1 MADPSDSVSINRN
14 RFDDVFHEYDDD
26 LDEHLDT
33 NVDFDNLYTYT
44 GKDNDEDVGDIDIL
58 MDITSKQEEKE
69 AEVTIEEQLSQKL
82 SQLSAS
88 GQNQTK
94 VADHESTAT
103 TKKRPSSSSSI
114 MKKLKTDQANPPIE
128 WIPNYLSKANGT
140 FDEILRPILTK
151 QPLKYIDIEDLRQ
164 FAIFI
169 HKMKCLELD
178 RLLWNKYFESG
189 TGELI
194 KQEHIRSVL
203 TIKRKQLPM
212 LQWWPIDLR
221 LKMVKRRQAT
231 VTDPEEIDQEECL
244 DCVERVLMKYDQ
256 QIIFYQEHLKNIK
269 ARIGNLMTEE
279 IENAINTFVQQQG
292 LSLYR
297 IQIDKSIASVE
308 YDYKDHLIKLEFY
321 EQRTNRYQKKTFE
334 NLFQLK
340 RETEQAKLDV
350 AILKQ
355 RLAYKNLPKS
365 FDSLRIPTPIDLNTI
380 TDSNLRQRLNE
391 QCQKILQ
398 RTTSDMMLVY
408 IAIAE
413 TKYNEWQIKFD
424 KAINDMKKN
433 LTREL
438 IPENLTQSMLDIMY
452 RRFQNLD
459 ERLISSYKLKLNF
472 FEQAPTYL
480 SSKQIEFLNRGP
492 TYVSPCQ
499 LHIQSSSSLSID
511 EILIKQMA
519 PLRRQLTRVFTNY
532 PVNLSRRMNFEQQI
546 QQLFKESFHQPSI
559 PVSIKER
566 VLAEKKILQSIQY
579 QLKRQRLILR
589 RTADDQNTYYL
600 GQLDEFEKKTKE
612 YMEDPIYYTFIGMIT
627 EKYTEQYHLNDI
639 LALIDSQLQVLN
651 QKKLINHD
659 HLSQF
664 STSHRSNLKLP
675 YLYFL
680 PETNDDDNVD
690 ICVQPRFSSYQH
702 SPIQRL
708 AQYLEPLI
716 RSLFDN
722 VCRSTTVLNSHDFYT
737 KFFQYWMQQTDSTE
751 RIKFATFKIHDLY
764 SNISHRELLEALYSL
779 LVHPLIIGRHERL
792 SNEAIVE
799 LTSIVLRNNYFIYQ
813 DQIYRF
819 ARGCPLN
826 LPLSQLLGSIY
837 LHQWQTPL
845 FRQIR
850 LKDTF
855 YARFYDQGFLT
866 WKESNDQLQIIF
878 DELQQIL
885 PSEIQMTTFIGTN
898 VHFLIC
904 YMENIKGRLHTNVY
918 RDTTQQPFVL
928 PYFSNHPRLLH
939 RKWYRFMM
947 IRATQFC
954 KDFQDFQDERRY
966 IEASFLANGYSLDF
980 IEYLWRQ
987 LILQFQFSPLDLQNL
1002 DQYKFRSFRI
1012 EIQRCLKAQ
1021 RLSSQQEQE
1030 YNLIKNQKL
1039 IRLYYLFDWGARCEF
1054 NQNFQKLWC
1063 TIINEDPLFK
1073 SYGLKIILNSKHCYL
1088 SNTLLAC

>member
-1 MADPSDSVSINRN
+1 MAAHPSDSISINRN
-14 RFDDVFHEYDDD
+14 RFDDIFHEYDDD

-44 GKDNDEDVGDIDIL
+44 GKDNDEDDGDMDIL
-58 MDITSKQEEKE
+58 MDITSKQEEAVE
-69 AEVTIEEQLSQKL
+69 EEEQLSQKL

-94 VADHESTAT
+94 GADRESTAT
-103 TKKRPSSSSSI
+103 TKKRPSSSTSI
-114 MKKLKTDQANPPIE
+114 MKKLKADHANPPIE
-128 WIPNYLSKANGT
+128 SMPNYLSKANGK
-140 FDEILRPILTK
+140 FDEILRSILAK

-169 HKMKCLELD
+169 HNMKCLELD

-189 TGELI
+189 SGELI

-221 LKMVKRRQAT
+221 LKMIKRGQTT
-231 VTDPEEIDQEECL
+231 VTDPEDIDAEVCL

-256 QIIFYQEHLKNIK
+256 QTIFYQEHLKEIK
-269 ARIGNLMTEE
+269 ARIGNSMTEE
-279 IENAINTFVQQQG
+279 IENAIMAYVQQQG

-297 IQIDKSIASVE
+297 IHIDKSIASVE
-308 YDYKDHLIKLEFY
+308 YDYKDQLIKLEFY
-321 EQRTNRYQKKTFE
+321 EQRTNRYQKEVFE

-340 RETEQAKLDV
+340 RETEQTKLDI

-355 RLAYKNLPKS
+355 RLAYKHLPKS
-365 FDSLRIPTPIDLNTI
+365 FDSLRIPTPIDLDTI

-408 IAIAE
+408 IAISE
-413 TKYNEWQIKFD
+413 TKYNEWQTKFD
-424 KAINDMKKN
+424 KAMNDMKKN
-433 LTREL
+433 LARDF
-438 IPENLTQSMLDIMY
+438 IPENSTQSMLDIISDGHELDLVP
-452 RRFQNLD
+452 RRSISQSKSILFNNCSPT
-459 ERLISSYKLKLNF
+459 LIQDTYH
-472 FEQAPTYL
+472 QYL

-499 LHIQSSSSLSID
+499 LHIQSESSSLSID
-511 EILIKQMA
+511 EILMKQLA

-546 QQLFKESFHQPSI
+546 QQLFKESFHQPPI
-559 PVSIKER
+559 PISIKER
-566 VLAEKKILQSIQY
+566 VLIEKQLLQSIQY
-579 QLKRQRLILR
+579 ELKQHRLILR

-600 GQLDEFEKKTKE
+600 GQLDEFEQKTKE
-612 YMEDPIYYTFIGMIT
+612 YMEDPIYYTFIGMINK
-627 EKYTEQYHLNDI
+627 KYTEQYHLNDI

-651 QKKLINHD
+651 NKKLINHD
-659 HLSQF
+659 YLNQF

-675 YLYFL
+675 HLYFL
-680 PETNDDDNVD
+680 PETNDDVHM
-690 ICVQPRFSSYQH
+690 CVQPRFTSYQH
-702 SPIQRL
+702 SPVQRL

-722 VCRSTTVLNSHDFYT
+722 ICRSTTVLNSQDFDT
-737 KFFQYWMQQTDSTE
+737 KFFHYWMQQFHTKQG
-751 RIKFATFKIHDLY
+751 IQFATFKIHDLY
-764 SNISHRELLEALYSL
+764 SNISHKELLEALHTL
-779 LVHPLIIGRHERL
+779 LVNPLIIGRHDRL
-792 SNEAIVE
+792 SNDAIVQ

-826 LPLSQLLGSIY
+826 LSLSQLLGSIY

-845 FRQIR
+845 LRQIR

-855 YARFYDQGFLT
+855 YVRFHDQGFLT

-885 PSEIQMTTFIGTN
+885 PSEIQMTTFIGTH
-898 VHFLIC
+898 V
-904 YMENIKGRLHTNVY
+904 
-918 RDTTQQPFVL
+918 
-928 PYFSNHPRLLH
+928 
-939 RKWYRFMM
+939 
-947 IRATQFC
+947 
-954 KDFQDFQDERRY
+954 
-966 IEASFLANGYSLDF
+966 
-980 IEYLWRQ
+980 
-987 LILQFQFSPLDLQNL
+987 
-1002 DQYKFRSFRI
+1002 
-1012 EIQRCLKAQ
+1012 
-1021 RLSSQQEQE
+1021 
-1030 YNLIKNQKL
+1030 
-1039 IRLYYLFDWGARCEF
+1039 
-1054 NQNFQKLWC
+1054 
-1063 TIINEDPLFK
+1063 
-1073 SYGLKIILNSKHCYL
+1073 
-1088 SNTLLAC
+1088 